1 MKKIKN
7 YENPLSTNPVLN
19 VEIRKEKNKFKRL
32 DNST

>member
-19 VEIRKEKNKFKRL
+19 VEIRKEKK
-32 DNST
+32 